1 MIKGNV
7 TVCGKIG
14 RAATLKP
21 NKQGEVYTNLSVK
34 ISLPNGPG
42 DSKECWISVGKK
54 GGTPAELA
62 QYEIGI
68 WVEVAGVLTFRKY
81 NEEIYMNLAA
91 DSIVLSDETK
101 KEGITGEIEF
111 YGTIGSVPEIKNDK
125 NGNQYL
131 YFSAYSS
138 EQMGEERAFTWV
150 RFIRFSGEQEEFLV
164 KGNGIHLKG
173 NLDILF
179 YHDRMNL
186 GCRFKEV
193 EHWTKKKVEP
203 ASNTESETETE

>member
-7 TVCGKIG
+7 TLCGKIS

-34 ISLPNGPG
+34 ISLSNGPG

-62 QYEIGI
+62 QYEIGT
-68 WVEVAGVLTFRKY
+68 WVEVTGILTFRKY
-81 NEEIYMNLAA
+81 KEEIYMNLAA

-111 YGTIGSVPEIKNDK
+111 YGTIGSVPEMKNDK
-125 NGNQYL
+125 NGNKYL
-131 YFSAYSS
+131 YFSGYSS
-138 EQMGEERAFTWV
+138 ELVGEERAFTWV
-150 RFIRFSGEQEEFLV
+150 RFIRFSGEQEDFLV
-164 KGNGIHLKG
+164 KGNGVHLKG
-173 NLDILF
+173 ALDILF

-186 GCRFKEV
+186 GCRFREV
-193 EHWTKKKVEP
+193 EHWTKKKVGSE
-203 ASNTESETETE
+203 SSTESETE

>member
-34 ISLPNGPG
+34 INLSNGPG

-54 GGTPAELA
+54 GGTPGELQ
-62 QYEIGI
+62 QYEIGT
-68 WVEVAGVLTFRKY
+68 WVEVTGTLTFRKY
-81 NEEIYMNLAA
+81 KEEIYMNLAA
-91 DSIVLSDETK
+91 DSIVLSDESK

-125 NGNQYL
+125 NGHKYL
-131 YFSAYSS
+131 YFSGYSS
-138 EQMGEERAFTWV
+138 ELVGEERAFTWV

-173 NLDILF
+173 ALDILF

-186 GCRFKEV
+186 GCRFNEV

-203 ASNTESETETE
+203 EVTAESKIE